1 MSTMTRGELAKRT
14 GLSMA
19 TLRYYEDSGVL
30 PAPIRASNGYRRY
43 SEDYVVKIKFIKDA
57 QALGYSLKDIKET
70 LHLLSQEDMDSETL
84 RVLVRNRIADIQQH
98 INNLKDM
105 QTLLASLL
113 LTPESEIHTYI
124 GSFRNLSEEAEDS
137 PRPQE

>member
-1 MSTMTRGELAKRT
+1 MGMMTRGELAKRT

-30 PAPIRASNGYRRY
+30 PAPIRASNGYRKY

-57 QALGYSLKDIKET
+57 QALGYSLKEIKET
-70 LHLLSQEDMDSETL
+70 LQLLSQEDMDSEVL
-84 RVLVRNRIADIQQH
+84 RVLVRDRIADIQQH

-113 LTPESEIHTYI
+113 LTPESEIHTYME
-124 GSFRNLSEEAEDS
+124 SFRDNSEEADGS
-137 PRPQE
+137 SKPQE